1 MMGREDDHPLAG
13 ERAPD
18 DGLTGKPVPVRPP
31 TVSLTGLP
39 LALQFLTVLPVATPS
54 RSSTE
59 SALPPRMDAALP
71 WFPLVGALIG
81 IVLAAI
87 DWVLR
92 PALSLGVRSAIV
104 LVVAAG
110 VTGMLHLDGFIDCC
124 DGLLGA
130 RSTERRLA
138 ILRDSRAGA
147 YGVVGGCLLLL
158 LRFAALTALARPD
171 MRVLAL
177 IAAPLLG
184 RWSMVYAIV
193 RYPYARPTG
202 VGAPFRASVRHLAWA
217 SVLAG
222 LLLAGSCAVVGWPA
236 LPQTLV
242 WAVLAAGSALL
253 TSIGATV
260 WMSRRL
266 DGGLTGD
273 TYGALNECVEVV
285 ILVLF
290 PLIFATGAHPP
301 FGAFV

>member
-1 MMGREDDHPLAG
+1 MTGRDDDHPLAEEG
-13 ERAPD
+13 APS
-18 DGLTGKPVPVRPP
+18 GRLLGKPVPVRPS
-31 TVSLTGLP
+31 TISLAGLP
-39 LALQFLTVLPVATPS
+39 LALQFLTVLPVAAPS
-54 RSSTE
+54 RSSTD
-59 SALPPRMDAALP
+59 SVQPPRMDAALP

-87 DWVLR
+87 DWALR

-104 LVVAAG
+104 LAVAAG

-124 DGLLGA
+124 DGLLGV

-138 ILRDSRAGA
+138 ILRDSRVGA
-147 YGVVGGCLLLL
+147 YGIIGGCLLLL

-202 VGAPFRASVRHLAWA
+202 VGVPFRASIRHLAWA
-217 SVLAG
+217 TALAG
-222 LLLAGSCAVVGWPA
+222 LLLAGACAVVGWPA
-236 LPQTLV
+236 LPQTLI
-242 WAVLAAGSALL
+242 WAVLVAGSALL

-290 PLIFATGAHPP
+290 PIIFAAGAHLT
-301 FGAFV
+301 FGV